1 MKTNEEFRASVY
13 ARAEREKQR
22 IDARRQKARSA
33 SLSVVMVLV
42 VAAIAVPLARMYRG
56 PVDEITAQQPVTNVE
71 IHTVKPGALG
81 TRMVL
86 LVGTQAVV
94 LENEAQQ
101 KEFVSKY
108 KEAMNLG
115 DGEGAP
121 FPGVDTAK
129 AIHSI
134 DELTEFLAE
143 LPEAAE
149 AMRLDYNEAFFAG
162 NDLYA
167 MPMELAA
174 QPEST
179 AAPATTT
186 GTEAA
191 TAGAPAV
198 PDAIIPE
205 ATTIPDAVLPSN
217 ADAPSEPERVAPS
230 VEGEELPTEALT
242 SFPDSG
248 LLRNSHVRVLLLVP
262 VNKG

>member
-22 IDARRQKARSA
+22 IYARRQKARSA
-33 SLSVVMVLV
+33 SLSVLMMLL
-42 VAAIAVPLARMYRG
+42 VAAIAMPLARNIRQLG
-56 PVDEITAQQPVTNVE
+56 GFITEPPATQEI
-71 IHTVKPGALG
+71 IHTVNPVALG

-86 LVGTQAVV
+86 LVGAQAVV

-108 KEAMNLG
+108 KEAINLAAE
-115 DGEGAP
+115 EGAP
-121 FPGVDTAK
+121 FPAAETPK
-129 AIHSI
+129 AIHST

-149 AMRLDYNEAFFAG
+149 AMRLEYNEAFFVN

-174 QPEST
+174 QPESIDPQGT
-179 AAPATTT
+179 AEPTTVPAQMSTI
-186 GTEAA
+186 
-191 TAGAPAV
+191 
-198 PDAIIPE
+198 PDAFIPE
-205 ATTIPDAVLPSN
+205 MTTIPDAVLPSN
-217 ADAPSEPERVAPS
+217 ADDPVDPSEPETTS
-230 VEGEELPTEALT
+230 DELTTAAFT

-248 LLRNSHVRVLLLVP
+248 LLQGSDVRVLLLVP